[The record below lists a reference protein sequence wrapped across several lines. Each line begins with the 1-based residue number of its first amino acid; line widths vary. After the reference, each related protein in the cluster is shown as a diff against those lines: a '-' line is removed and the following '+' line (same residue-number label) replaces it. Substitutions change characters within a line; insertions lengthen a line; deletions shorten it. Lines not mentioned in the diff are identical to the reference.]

1 MKKLLFALLLTACLL
16 LPATTEARI
25 QDDIGIDKAAHF
37 GLSYVISD
45 QLQRNAGFNPF
56 WGTLTTIAIGA
67 AKEKLIDNHFDGGDF
82 AADCAGALF
91 YVARF

>member
-1 MKKLLFALLLTACLL
+1 MRKLLITLTLALCALSPTCD
-16 LPATTEARI
+16 ARL

-37 GLSYVISD
+37 GLSYVIND

-67 AKEKLIDNHFDGGDF
+67 AKEKWIDSHFDGGDF